1 MAWVRRHRRRV
12 PGRWY
17 TTTVRSHYRRSP
29 RAIPIVP
36 IVIVIVIV
44 VLVLIAIA

>member
-17 TTTVRSHYRRSP
+17 ATTVRSHYRRSP
-29 RAIPIVP
+29 RAIPIIP
-36 IVIVIVIV
+36 IVIV
-44 VLVLIAIA
+44 VLVILVLIAIF